1 MLPET
6 RNIPLEEIAKIFGD
20 EDQVAV
26 YSENLY
32 VDDNTHQIVV
42 GDGER
47 TTRVIDE
54 VSPDAATEYKQGG
67 PAVVEKEVA

>member
-20 EDQVAV
+20 QDHVAV
-26 YSENLY
+26 YSANLY

-47 TTRVIDE
+47 TTQVVDE
-54 VSPDAATEYKQGG
+54 VYPDTATEYKQGG
-67 PAVVEKEVA
+67 HAAVEKEVA